1 MIVSSE
7 IAAAID
13 KRHEHFLTLGPSR
26 PFRKVSAGVVTVP

>member
-1 MIVSSE
+1 MIVCGD

-26 PFRKVSAGVVTVP
+26 PFRKVRAGVVTVP